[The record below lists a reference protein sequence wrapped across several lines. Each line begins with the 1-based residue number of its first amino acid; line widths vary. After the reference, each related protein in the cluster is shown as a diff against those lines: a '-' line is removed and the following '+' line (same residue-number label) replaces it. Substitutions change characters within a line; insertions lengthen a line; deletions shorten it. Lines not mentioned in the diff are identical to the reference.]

1 MRYAGFNSIV
11 LCACP
16 ATVHINDNV
25 PERTSSPFSP
35 ARSPHSR
42 HTSFNSSEMLPF
54 PDEPL
59 PHVQCSIADIIRHA
73 VALLRDGETQLFCQL
88 MLSGRLVL
96 GDDFQHR
103 VYVNARQ
110 GTQPTFG
117 RDCTFTRD
125 IDSVIGVTRD
135 LPYRAPLAVFPMAPF
150 KETLKRNN
158 HVTAEITRPDVCPI
172 TRWL

>member
-1 MRYAGFNSIV
+1 
-11 LCACP
+11 
-16 ATVHINDNV
+16 
-25 PERTSSPFSP
+25 
-35 ARSPHSR
+35 
-42 HTSFNSSEMLPF
+42 MLPF
-54 PDEPL
+54 PDETL
-59 PHVQCSIADIIRHA
+59 PHVQCSIADIVRHA
-73 VALLRDGETQLFCQL
+73 VALLERGETQLFCQL
-88 MLSGRLVL
+88 MLSGRLAL
-96 GDDFQHR
+96 DDGLEHR

-135 LPYRAPLAVFPMAPF
+135 LPYGASLAVFPMAPYR
-150 KETLKRNN
+150 EPLRRVN

>member
-1 MRYAGFNSIV
+1 
-11 LCACP
+11 
-16 ATVHINDNV
+16 
-25 PERTSSPFSP
+25 
-35 ARSPHSR
+35 
-42 HTSFNSSEMLPF
+42 MLPL
-54 PDEPL
+54 PDETL
-59 PHVQCSIADIIRHA
+59 PPVQCSIADIVRHA
-73 VALLRDGETQLFCQL
+73 VALLERGETQLFCQL
-88 MLSGRLVL
+88 MLSGRLAL
-96 GDDFQHR
+96 DDGLEHR

-135 LPYRAPLAVFPMAPF
+135 LPYGASLAVFPMAPYR
-150 KETLKRNN
+150 EPLRRVN